1 MQMEGGA
8 YLHIQVTA
16 GSRLCLPRLGAEDP
30 QAINPLYLR
39 KIATPLSKA
48 PIYFFPLT
56 PRTGSWPCSQEGGRR
71 PTEWGGVCVGRGT
84 SCPVLKS

>member
-1 MQMEGGA
+1 M
-8 YLHIQVTA
+8 HIQVTA

-30 QAINPLYLR
+30 QAINPVYLQ

-56 PRTGSWPCSQEGGRR
+56 PRTGSWPCSQEGGKR